1 MAKVTPI
8 QTNFTGGEISPRLL
22 GRVDLTKYTS
32 SVQRCENFICFP
44 HGGITKR
51 SGTRFIAE
59 VKDSSKK
66 VRLIPFIFS
75 TVQAYVLEF
84 GHNYV
89 RFYRNEGQIQVPS
102 PGTGAYE
109 IVSPY
114 GENDL
119 DEIKFTQSAD
129 ILYLTHPNYQTRK
142 LSRTGHTA
150 FSFSLFEAVDGPWGE
165 INTTST
171 TLTAS
176 ATSGSVTITASAV
189 TGINSGQGFLATD
202 VGRGIRILRSGK
214 WGAAYITAV
223 NSTTSVTA
231 TTWPDFSFG
240 DTTGTDN
247 WRLGIWSD
255 TTGWPTTATFYQ
267 QRLFFANNI
276 TTPNTLWA
284 SESGNFETFSPTNR
298 DAEVLDDSGLDLT
311 LATDQ
316 VNAIRWMYGAKQLLL
331 GTSDGPFVVSSGS
344 DNLALTPNN
353 VTVNRETTD
362 GTANLR
368 PIGASRAT
376 IFIDRTRTKIRELA
390 YNLEVDGFSTPDLTL
405 IAEHITTG
413 NAKEL
418 AYTRSP
424 DSLIWT
430 LLDTGELRCLTYERA
445 QDVVAWHRHILGATT
460 GGAAK
465 VKSIAAIPSADELEE
480 QLYMIVERTIG
491 GATKQYVEFLE
502 KAFDQAKGDVPKDAF
517 FVDSGLTY
525 DDPTTAVTSVS
536 GLDHL
541 EGESVR
547 ILADGANHPNKT
559 VSSGAVTLE
568 RSANTV
574 HVGLS
579 YRALMRTLDPE
590 VQTETGPSQGKT
602 RRIERITARVVDT
615 YTLKI
620 GPSLNNLQEIPFR
633 TPSIPMGS
641 LELFTGDKRLLL
653 AHTPDRQFDLY
664 FVHDDPLPC
673 TVLAIMYALVVSE
686 R

>member
-89 RFYRNEGQIQVPS
+89 RFYRNEGQIQQAS
-102 PGTGAYE
+102 PGVGPYE
-109 IVSPY
+109 IASPY
-114 GENDL
+114 DQNDL
-119 DEIKFTQSAD
+119 DDIKFTQSAD

-150 FSFSLFEAVDGPWGE
+150 FSFSLLEAIDGPWGG
-165 INTTST
+165 INTTAT
-171 TLTAS
+171 TLAAS
-176 ATSGSVTITASAV
+176 ATSGNVTITASAV
-189 TGINSGQGFLATD
+189 TGINNNQGFLSTD
-202 VGRGIRILRSGK
+202 VGRGIRILRAGK
-214 WGAAYITAV
+214 WGSAKITAI
-223 NSTTSVTA
+223 NSTTSVAA
-231 TTWPDFSFG
+231 TTYNDFAFG
-240 DTTGTDN
+240 DTTATDN

-267 QRLFFANNI
+267 QRLFFANNQAS
-276 TTPNTLWA
+276 PNTLWA

-368 PIGASRAT
+368 PVGASRAT

-445 QDVVAWHRHILGATT
+445 QDVVAWHRHILGTT
-460 GGAAK
+460 SGGAPK
-465 VKSIAAIPSADELEE
+465 VKSIAAVSSADELEE
-480 QLYMIVERTIG
+480 QLYMVVERTIG
-491 GATKQYVEFLE
+491 GQVKQYIEFLE
-502 KAFDQAKGDVPKDAF
+502 KAFDQAKGDLPKDAF

-525 DDPTTAVTSVS
+525 EDPSVSVTSVS
-536 GLDHL
+536 GLNHL
-541 EGESVR
+541 EGETVK
-547 ILADGANHPNKT
+547 ILADGANHPNKVVT
-559 VSSGAVTLE
+559 SGSVTLD
-568 RSANTV
+568 RPANTV
-574 HVGLS
+574 HVGLG

-615 YTLKI
+615 YTLKV
-620 GPSLNNLQEIPFR
+620 GPELSNLQEIPFR

-653 AHTPDRQFDLY
+653 QHTPDRQFDLY

-673 TVLAIMYALVVSE
+673 TILAVMYALVVSE

>member
-59 VKDSSKK
+59 VKDSTKK

-89 RFYRNEGQIQVPS
+89 RFYRNEGQIQQAS
-102 PGTGAYE
+102 PGVGPYE
-109 IVSPY
+109 IASPY
-114 GENDL
+114 DENDL

-150 FSFSLFEAVDGPWGE
+150 FSFSLLEAIDGPWGD
-165 INTTST
+165 INTTAT
-171 TLTAS
+171 TLAAS
-176 ATSGSVTITASAV
+176 ATSGNVTITASAV
-189 TGINSGQGFLATD
+189 TGINNNQGFLSTD
-202 VGRGIRILRSGK
+202 VGRCIRILRGGK
-214 WGAAYITAV
+214 WGSAKITAI
-223 NSTTSVTA
+223 NSTTSVAA
-231 TTWPDFSFG
+231 TTYNDFAFG
-240 DTTGTDN
+240 DTTATDN

-267 QRLFFANNI
+267 QRLFFANNQAS
-276 TTPNTLWA
+276 PNTLWA

-368 PIGASRAT
+368 PVGASRAT

-445 QDVVAWHRHILGATT
+445 QDVVAWHRHILGASST
-460 GGAAK
+460 GPAK
-465 VKSIAAIPSADELEE
+465 VKSIAAVSSADELEE
-480 QLYMIVERTIG
+480 QLYMVVERSIG
-491 GATKQYVEFLE
+491 GQVKQYIEFLE
-502 KAFDQAKGDVPKDAF
+502 KAFDQAKGDLPKDAF

-525 DDPTTAVTSVS
+525 DDPSTAVTSVS

-541 EGESVR
+541 EGETVR
-547 ILADGANHPNKT
+547 ILADGANHPNK
-559 VSSGAVTLE
+559 VVNSGSVTLD
-568 RSANTV
+568 RPANTV

-620 GPSLNNLQEIPFR
+620 GPHLNNLQEIPFR
-633 TPSIPMGS
+633 TPSIPMGQ

-653 AHTPDRQFDLY
+653 QHTPDRQFDLY
-664 FVHDDPLPC
+664 FVHEDPLPC
-673 TVLAIMYALVVSE
+673 TILAIMYALVVSE

>member
-89 RFYRNEGQIQVPS
+89 RFYRNEGQIQNTA
-102 PGTGAYE
+102 GTAPYE

-114 GENDL
+114 GQDDL
-119 DEIKFTQSAD
+119 DDIKFTQSAD
-129 ILYLTHPNYQTRK
+129 ILYLTHPDYQTRK

-150 FSFSLFEAVDGPWGE
+150 FSFSLLEAIDGPWGE

-171 TLTAS
+171 TLTPA
-176 ATSGSVTITASAV
+176 AVTGNTTITASST
-189 TGINSGQGFLATD
+189 TGINNNQGFLSTD
-202 VGRGIRILRSGK
+202 VGRCIRILKSGK
-214 WGAAYITAV
+214 WGSAKITAV
-223 NSTTSVTA
+223 NSTTSVAVSVYNDFDFGA
-231 TTWPDFSFG
+231 TSSS
-240 DTTGTDN
+240 DN

-267 QRLFFANNI
+267 QRLFFANN
-276 TTPNTLWA
+276 TTSPNTLWA

-368 PIGASRAT
+368 PVGASRAT

-445 QDVVAWHRHILGATT
+445 QDVVAWHRHIIGAS
-460 GGAAK
+460 GAGAAQ
-465 VKSIAAIPSADELEE
+465 VKSIAAVTSADELEE
-480 QLYMIVERTIG
+480 QLYMVVQRTING
-491 GATKQYVEFLE
+491 STKQYIEFLE
-502 KAFDQAKGDVPKDAF
+502 KSFDQAKGDLPKDAF

-525 DDPTTAVTSVS
+525 DDPNVSVTSVS
-536 GLDHL
+536 GLSHL
-541 EGESVR
+541 EGETVK
-547 ILADGANHPNKT
+547 ILADGANHPNKVVT
-559 VSSGAVTLE
+559 GGTVTLE

-574 HVGLS
+574 HVGLG

-620 GPSLNNLQEIPFR
+620 GPELNNLQEIPFR
-633 TPSIPMGS
+633 TPSIPMGQ

-653 AHTPDRQFDLY
+653 QHTPDRQFDLY

-673 TVLAIMYALVVSE
+673 TILAVMYALVVSE

>member
-89 RFYRNEGQIQVPS
+89 RFYRNEGQIQNTA
-102 PGTGAYE
+102 GTAPYE

-114 GENDL
+114 GEDDL
-119 DEIKFTQSAD
+119 DAIKFTQSAD

-150 FSFSLFEAVDGPWGE
+150 FSFSLLEAVDGPWGE

-171 TLTAS
+171 TLTPA
-176 ATSGSVTITASAV
+176 AVTGNTTITASST
-189 TGINSGQGFLATD
+189 TGINNNQGFLSTD
-202 VGRGIRILRSGK
+202 VGRCIRILKSGK
-214 WGAAYITAV
+214 WGSAKITTV
-223 NSTTSVTA
+223 NSTTSVAVSVYNDFDFGA
-231 TTWPDFSFG
+231 TTAS
-240 DTTGTDN
+240 DN

-267 QRLFFANNI
+267 QRLFFANNQAS
-276 TTPNTLWA
+276 PNTLWA

-368 PIGASRAT
+368 PVGASRAT

-445 QDVVAWHRHILGATT
+445 QDVVAWHRHLLGES
-460 GGAAK
+460 AAGK
-465 VKSIAAIPSADELEE
+465 PHVKSIAAVTSADELEE
-480 QLYMIVERTIG
+480 QLYMVVQRTING
-491 GATKQYVEFLE
+491 GSKQYIEFLE
-502 KAFDQAKGDVPKDAF
+502 KSFDQAKGDLPKDAF

-525 DDPTTAVTSVS
+525 EDPNVAVTSVS
-536 GLDHL
+536 GLSHL
-541 EGESVR
+541 EGETVK
-547 ILADGANHPNKT
+547 ILADGANHPDKV
-559 VSSGAVTLE
+559 VSSGSVTLE

-574 HVGLS
+574 HVGLG

-620 GPSLNNLQEIPFR
+620 GPELNNLQEIPFR
-633 TPSIPMGS
+633 TPSIPMGQ
-641 LELFTGDKRLLL
+641 LQLFTGDKRLLL
-653 AHTPDRQFDLY
+653 QHTPDRQFDLY

-673 TVLAIMYALVVSE
+673 TILAVMYALVVSE

>member
-66 VRLIPFIFS
+66 VRMIPFIFS

-114 GENDL
+114 GQDDL
-119 DEIKFTQSAD
+119 DLLKFTQSAD

-150 FSFSLFEAVDGPWGE
+150 FSFTLLEAIDGPWGE

-189 TGINSGQGFLATD
+189 TGINNGQGFIASD
-202 VGRGIRILRSGK
+202 VGRGIRILRGGK
-214 WGAAYITAV
+214 WGSAYITAV
-223 NSTTSVTA
+223 GSTTSVTA
-231 TTWPDFSFG
+231 TTWNDFSFG
-240 DTTGTDN
+240 DTTATDN

-267 QRLFFANNI
+267 QRLFFANN
-276 TTPNTLWA
+276 TTSPNTLWA

-316 VNAIRWMYGAKQLLL
+316 VNAIRWMYGSKQLLL

-465 VKSIAAIPSADELEE
+465 IKSIASIPSADELEE

-491 GATKQYVEFLE
+491 GTTKQYVEFLE

-525 DDPTTAVTSVS
+525 DNPSVSVTSVS

-559 VSSGAVTLE
+559 VVGGSVTLE

-590 VQTETGPSQGKT
+590 VQTESGPSQGKT

-620 GPSLNNLQEIPFR
+620 GDELTNLQEIPFR

-653 AHTPDRQFDLY
+653 AHTPNRQFDLY

-673 TVLAIMYALVVSE
+673 TILAVMYALVVSE